1 MASSFIG
8 VDGFAL
14 SHHVHNCNAKLEND
28 WVFVRITKINHTV
41 KVKKNLRYH
50 IFQTVIRYIL
60 EHTEQLLVTRQFET
74 WAFKYM

>member
-1 MASSFIG
+1 MTSSFIG

-41 KVKKNLRYH
+41 KDKKKSYVI
-50 IFQTVIRYIL
+50 IFFKPLSI
-60 EHTEQLLVTRQFET
+60 EHTEQLLVTKFET
-74 WAFKYM
+74 GAFKNSW